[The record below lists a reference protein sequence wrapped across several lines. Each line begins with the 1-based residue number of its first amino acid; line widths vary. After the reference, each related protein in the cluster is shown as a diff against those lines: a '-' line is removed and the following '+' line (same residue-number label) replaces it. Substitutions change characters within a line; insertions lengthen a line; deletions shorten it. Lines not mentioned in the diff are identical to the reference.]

1 MIRNDNRKNKKL
13 HENGRT
19 GSMLGQIYYDEAA
32 KSKKNLYVT
41 VKIIKQGN
49 NLTLSQKWINK
60 WKKIEI

>member
-19 GSMLGQIYYDEAA
+19 GSMLGQIYDEAA

-41 VKIIKQGN
+41 VKIVKQGN

>member
-41 VKIIKQGN
+41 VKIVKQGN